1 MIKIS
6 SRIEPII
13 KPKNKIPTIET
24 FNKKLG
30 RLITTHSLDSYN
42 PQWVKTEIKN
52 SLGKTLGYE
61 MYSLNSNSHKGC
73 GATMEVEKEYRQR
86 GLKIGEVLRLSSIIG
101 IMENEISEFE
111 IYSKPSAI
119 YFHSKYKFEPAITE
133 FQQRDDALESIIR
146 NSKSGY
152 EYYKNEAKKIQEKI
166 CFNTDNEMQ
175 RKLCADTSALV
186 SEYIQKVLETGT
198 ETEYLNHTF
207 NTGLRMVLKRDEII
221 KNKDFFNDLFLK
233 HGINY
238 KI

>member
-30 RLITTHSLDSYN
+30 RLITTHSSDSYN

-52 SLGKTLGYE
+52 SFGKTLGYE
-61 MYSLNSNSHKGC
+61 MFSLNSNSHKGC
-73 GATMEVEKEYRQR
+73 GATMEVEKEYRQK
-86 GLKIGEVLRLSSIIG
+86 GFKIGEVLRLSSIIG

-111 IYSKPSAI
+111 IYSIPHAI
-119 YFHSKYKFEPAITE
+119 YFHSKYKFEPAITRFE
-133 FQQRDDALESIIR
+133 ERDNTLLAIIT
-146 NSKSGY
+146 NSKKGY
-152 EYYKNEAKKIQEKI
+152 EDFKEEAETLLEEASRDKNSE
-166 CFNTDNEMQ
+166 NQ
-175 RKLCADTSALV
+175 RKLCEDTNSLV
-186 SEYIQKVLETGT
+186 KKYIQKVLETEDG
-198 ETEYLNHTF
+198 YKNHPF
-207 NTGLRMVLKRDEII
+207 QQGIRMILTKDEII
-221 KNKDFFNDLFLK
+221 KNKDFFNSLFIK